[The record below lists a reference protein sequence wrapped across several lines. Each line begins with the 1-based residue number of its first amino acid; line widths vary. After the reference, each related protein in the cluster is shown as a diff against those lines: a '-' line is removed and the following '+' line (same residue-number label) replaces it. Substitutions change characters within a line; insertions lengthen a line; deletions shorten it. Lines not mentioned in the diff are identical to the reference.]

1 MENYSDLK
9 KRKYV
14 DTLEIRLK
22 YQKDC
27 HVIEFFDGVRVNP
40 DSIPEGKHMYHTRH
54 ADNDWSQPVAIA
66 PEGKSIIVNF
76 CGTIVTDQKFDLREE
91 TKIMYVSWL

>member
-9 KRKYV
+9 KRNYV

-27 HVIEFFDGVRVNP
+27 HTIEFFDGVRVNP

-54 ADNDWSQPVAIA
+54 ADNDVSQPIAIA
-66 PEGKSIIVNF
+66 PEGKPIIVNF